1 MQPRITLAIILLAL
15 FATASA
21 TPGTAAQSTFQ
32 SRDTISAID
41 AKSADRLNELP
52 EPATAFPIESLKM
65 IDDLY
70 GWAWSDAN
78 RLLRTT
84 DGGANWSDIT
94 PTNPNIDTFGSFFL
108 DAQNAWLA
116 LSSGGILRSS
126 DGGQTWIALNPT
138 ISPLQRYLAYYFT
151 TPNDGWAQTS
161 EGAAGSIYI
170 QIYETHDG
178 GATFSPAN
186 IIDPGVL
193 ENTLQLSNVC
203 GDSYY
208 FDFSKLIKFR
218 GTVGC
223 GDGGAPSV
231 DFSRDRGQTWKTFNL
246 PAPQGLANT
255 RSRPHSPTFITD
267 VDGFLPVEFYSNGSF
282 TNSILVVYAT
292 HDGGDTWSLATG
304 QVESFSTLQFI
315 SLNDAFVVCQNA
327 LCVTRDSGQSWQ
339 TVPSDLDFTRS
350 DTRYIMSLQFVNTNV
365 GWVIISENG
374 VYTLY
379 KTTDGGLHWQA
390 PGSEPAPTAQSFEG
404 QIAYVGVDGN
414 VYLIRGDT
422 GKTQQITTDATTQQH
437 YNNPQ
442 FSPDSE
448 RLAFVKLPAE
458 ISYGDYG
465 PIQNGPLLIAD
476 TYDLTI
482 RKIAD
487 NAESGFEWYPDGS
500 KIGYIQDWMLH
511 TFSLIDSEDIAI
523 LENVY
528 SFSLSPRGNKIL
540 YSSKPSRIPGETEY
554 CGPNGFNILDINSQN
569 IISIDSGNYTK
580 GWSSDGKWV
589 AIGSGCLGFIPV
601 YPVNIETGKPLGFDE
616 LPSPFSGQVFTNLSW
631 APDGQ
636 KFVANLVK
644 FDSGKDAVLIKKTD
658 GSLVGEIPLGVDS
671 VNWSPSGD
679 FIAAENSFYSND
691 GGIYLIY
698 PNTLTY
704 QKILDKPY
712 SVKNWSPSGGQ
723 LLLTGVE
730 PEKYDQFLPIE
741 LLIYDTSKNSI
752 ILNNVYAGA
761 KYGETHVAWG
771 KLPQA
776 QTGYTLSGNVH
787 LSDQSPLPGVAILLD
802 GAQVTVTD
810 GNGNFRIEGVSAGEH
825 VVEPRLEEYSFT
837 PKTEQRDV
845 QGDIGDLRFVGES
858 VVSEAIITLEAIE
871 VTQGLQDLNNSVPL
885 IAGRY
890 TIVRAYLTSTQPIE
904 GFSADLIVTNQQGNQ
919 LKLNPQN
926 ESIQIAPLDPT
937 LGIDA
942 LRSSLGKTL
951 YYRLPSEWALENL
964 SFHLEPYKYPISKCA
979 NNDCTISVP
988 FTNVIPLRFI
998 VYRAIWTDLS
1008 GVTHTPSYKEISQ
1021 ALNEIYQR
1029 YPLPDDKNGIIVDEI
1044 RDMNFYPPV
1053 PFLDPNV
1060 VWSNLSFI
1068 KFWDTSPNIFLAV
1081 LVDHPQGAICDLPFA
1096 CSFGYGWGGVATG
1109 YWFREDF
1116 TFSDG
1121 SYLKPKQLNGVLA
1134 HELGHT
1140 LGRLHSPSTKCGAPS
1155 LTWDP
1160 NYPDY
1165 PNGSISKVSQGI
1177 DAIYAIRMDD
1187 LSILSPTEAYDLM
1200 TYCPNQWPSDFTY
1213 RKLIE
1218 TINARFQSQT
1228 TWQDVLVSRKLQS
1241 EDVGTFIVSGKLLK
1255 DQNSGEINMVYNIP
1269 TSVPPS
1275 KIEGREFILRTEDN
1289 MGNILKEVFINS
1301 IQSPDEAGVSY
1312 YFSSIAADANAT
1324 RIVLLNGKGQELTSR
1339 QASLNKPI
1347 VELKTPNGGE
1357 NWSGDKAHI
1366 EWVGSDADNDQLNYV
1381 VQISID
1387 GGITWQTQAIGL
1399 TDTKF
1404 DLPLEFIAGTNQ
1416 GLVRVLVSDGFYTA
1430 QDTSDSIFAIASHA
1444 PQVSISS
1451 PQTGM
1456 GFAATNSILLLG
1468 NGYDA
1473 EDGQLSDFALQWNSD
1488 KDGLLGSGSSLT
1500 VEASNLKL
1508 GTHTFTL
1515 TATDQDGNQSSASIQ
1530 IVIEKPD
1537 ALEPDNNTDVSA
1549 LLQKLQPWLIPCLG
1563 GLGALSIIVVGAS
1576 VMLLARRNKKQ
1587 KITAPKQQQPSA
1599 PNPKGKLNTSLQLKS
1614 AQELSRAGKY
1624 KESYDILRQ
1633 LVQLDPNNADAW
1645 LFLGFNLANLGDF
1658 VSAEKCLLRAK
1669 KLGHPKSEDA
1679 LAWLKSIK
1687 K

>member
-1 MQPRITLAIILLAL
+1 MKKRHISIPILLVAYFFSTIT
-15 FATASA
+15 FAIPAQAQQSVIAS
-21 TPGTAAQSTFQ
+21 SIF
-32 SRDTISAID
+32 SIKD
-41 AKSADRLNELP
+41 
-52 EPATAFPIESLKM
+52 LKM
-65 IDDLY
+65 TDEIN

-94 PTNPNIDTFGSFFL
+94 PANPNIDPFGSFFL
-108 DAQNAWLA
+108 DAQNAWLG
-116 LSSGGILRSS
+116 LTSGGLLRSS
-126 DGGQTWIALNPT
+126 DGGQTWTALNPT
-138 ISPLQRYLAYYFT
+138 IIPLQPHPTYHFT
-151 TPNDGWAQTS
+151 TPNDGWGQTG
-161 EGAAGSIYI
+161 EVAAGSFYI

-178 GATFSPAN
+178 GTTFSPAN
-186 IIDPGVL
+186 IIDPRGR
-193 ENTLQLSNVC
+193 ENTLQLGNIC

-208 FDFSKLIKFR
+208 FDFSKLIIFR
-218 GTVGC
+218 GTVAC

-231 DFSRDRGQTWKTFNL
+231 DFSRDRGQTWMTFNL

-255 RSRPHSPTFITD
+255 PSRPHSPTFITD

-282 TNSILVVYAT
+282 TNGILVIYTT
-292 HDGGDTWSLATG
+292 HDDGDTWSLAAG
-304 QVESFSTLQFI
+304 QVETFSNPTPQFI

-327 LCVTRDSGQSWQ
+327 LCVTHDGGQSWQ
-339 TVPSDLDFTRS
+339 TVSSDLDFTSS
-350 DTRYIMSLQFVNTNV
+350 DTRQIISMQFINTNV

-414 VYLIRGDT
+414 VYLIKGDT
-422 GKTQQITTDATTQQH
+422 GKTQQITTDANEEQRYYH
-437 YNNPQ
+437 PQ
-442 FSPDSE
+442 FSPDGK
-448 RLAFVKLPAE
+448 RLAFVKLPVE

-476 TYDLTI
+476 TNDLTI

-500 KIGYIQDWMLH
+500 KIGYIQNWTLH
-511 TFSLIDSEDIAI
+511 TFSLIDSKNVVI
-523 LENVY
+523 LENVL
-528 SFSLSPRGNKIL
+528 SFSLSPIGDKIL

-554 CGPNGFNILDINSQN
+554 CGPNGFNILDVNSQT
-569 IISIDSGNYTK
+569 IINIDSGNYIK
-580 GWSSDGKWV
+580 GWSSDGRWI

-601 YPVNIETGKPLGFDE
+601 YPVNIGTGRPLGFDE
-616 LPSPFSGQVFTNLSW
+616 LPSPSSGQVFTDLSW
-631 APDGQ
+631 APDG
-636 KFVANLVK
+636 KEFVGNLLK
-644 FDSGKDAVLIKKTD
+644 FDSGRDAILIKKTD
-658 GSLVGEIPLGVDS
+658 GTLVGEIPLGVDN
-671 VNWSPSGD
+671 VHWSPNGDLIATDSG
-679 FIAAENSFYSND
+679 FYSND
-691 GGIYLIY
+691 KGIYFIN
-698 PNTLTY
+698 PNTLAY
-704 QKILDKPY
+704 HKILDKSY
-712 SVKNWSPSGGQ
+712 SIKTWSPLGKQ
-723 LLLTGVE
+723 LLLTGIE
-730 PEKYDQFLPIE
+730 PEDYEHFLPIE
-741 LLIYDTSKNSI
+741 LMIYDTSTNSI
-752 ILNNVYAGA
+752 ILNNIYAGT
-761 KYGETHVAWG
+761 KYGETQVAWG

-810 GNGNFRIEGVSAGEH
+810 GNGNFRIEEVSAGEH
-825 VVEPRLEEYSFT
+825 VVEPRLEGYSFI
-837 PKTEQRDV
+837 PKTEPRDV

-871 VTQGLQDLNNSVPL
+871 VTQGLQDLKNSVPL
-885 IAGRY
+885 IVGRY
-890 TIVRAYLTSTQPIE
+890 TIVRTYLTSTQPIE

-919 LKLNPQN
+919 LRLNPQN
-926 ESIQIAPLDPT
+926 GSIQIAPLDPT
-937 LGIDA
+937 VGIDA
-942 LRSSLGKTL
+942 LRYSLDKTL
-951 YYRLPSEWALENL
+951 YYRLPSEWALGNL
-964 SFHLEPYKYPISKCA
+964 SFQLEPYKYSIAKCA
-979 NNDCTISVP
+979 DNNCTFSVS
-988 FTNVIPLRFI
+988 FTDVAPIKLR
-998 VYRAIWTDLS
+998 VYRAVWTDI
-1008 GVTHTPSYKEISQ
+1008 GGTTHGASYTEMDN
-1021 ALNEIYQR
+1021 ALHEIYIR
-1029 YPLPDDKNGIIVDEI
+1029 YPLPDKGIIVEKKGDFKNI
-1044 RDMNFYPPV
+1044 LPLPW
-1053 PFLDPNV
+1053 DP
-1060 VWSNLSFI
+1060 WTLWFNLQAMSI
-1068 KFWDTSPNIFLAV
+1068 MDGCWNCQSIYLGI
-1081 LVDHPQGAICDLPFA
+1081 LVEPLEGSVCALPYS
-1096 CSFGYGWGGVATG
+1096 CSLGYGGGLASAG
-1109 YWFREDF
+1109 YWFRDNYYF
-1116 TFSDG
+1116 SNGTF
-1121 SYLKPKQLNGVLA
+1121 YTPEQYNGVLA
-1134 HELGHT
+1134 HELTHA
-1140 LGRLHSPSTKCGAPS
+1140 LGRLHTPFCGAALPP
-1155 LTWDP
+1155 LMTD
-1160 NYPDY
+1160 YPDY
-1165 PNGSISKVSQGI
+1165 PNGSISKVSQGT

-1200 TYCPNQWPSDFTY
+1200 TYCRNQWPSDYTY

-1218 TINARFQSQT
+1218 AINARFQSQT
-1228 TWQDVLVSRKLQS
+1228 TWQDVLVNRKLQS
-1241 EDVGTFIVSGKLLK
+1241 ENVGTFIVSGKLLK

-1357 NWSGDKAHI
+1357 NWSGNKAHI

-1381 VQISID
+1381 VQISVD
-1387 GGITWQTQAIGL
+1387 GGITWQTQAMGL

-1404 DLPLEFIAGTNQ
+1404 DLPLDFIAGTNQ
-1416 GLVRVLVSDGFYTA
+1416 GLVRVLASDGFYTT
-1430 QDTSDSIFAIASHA
+1430 QDTSDSVFAIASHA

-1451 PQTGM
+1451 PQTGIV
-1456 GFAATNSILLLG
+1456 FAATNSIPLFG

-1473 EDGQLSDFALQWNSD
+1473 EDGQLSDLALQWNSD

-1515 TATDQDGNQSSASIQ
+1515 TATDQDDNQSSASIQ

-1537 ALEPDNNTDVSA
+1537 KLEPENNTDISA
-1549 LLQKLQPWLIPCLG
+1549 FLQKLHWLFPCLG
-1563 GLGALSIIVVGAS
+1563 GLGALSIMAVGAS
-1576 VMLLARRNKKQ
+1576 VALLARRNKKR
-1587 KITAPKQQQPSA
+1587 KITAPKRQQPIVL
-1599 PNPKGKLNTSLQLKS
+1599 NPKTKPNNSLKLKS
-1614 AQELSRAGKY
+1614 ALELTRAGKH
-1624 KESYDILRQ
+1624 KESYAILRQ
-1633 LVQLDPNNADAW
+1633 VVELDPNNADAW
-1645 LFLGFNLANLGDF
+1645 LFLGFNLANLGDL
-1658 VSAEKCLLRAK
+1658 VRAEKSLLRAN